1 MTVMTRLRLVSRL
14 LSVVLAA
21 ALVPVGTAAA
31 APASARTAK
40 LYFTA
45 GEQFSPVDRALPSAN
60 SGALS
65 AVTALL
71 RGPTAAELAKDITT
85 QIPDGVTI
93 TSLTT
98 DGKTAVLELSPR
110 FLDGIGRS
118 GKARTAAQR
127 SELAA
132 RIGQVVFT
140 LTQFPGIG
148 AAKIRSGGL
157 LLEAAVGRGDYA
169 KPLTGPVRRQRPP
182 GKALSGTKQVQ
193 QQLAAIGFLTPDAV
207 DGLAGYRTQQAILAF
222 QAWQGLGRDGV
233 AGPLTTA
240 KLAKAGRPQP
250 RAGGPAHRIEV
261 SRAKG
266 VLLEIEGGQVVR
278 AIHVSTGG
286 PGTETPSGTFKIFR
300 KELRSW
306 SVPFSTWLPFASYFN
321 NGIAFHEYPDVP
333 AVPASHGCVRV
344 PAPEAK
350 GVYDFASQATTVVVL

>member
-1 MTVMTRLRLVSRL
+1 MTRLRPTSRVLLVL
-14 LSVVLAA
+14 VAM
-21 ALVPVGTAAA
+21 LVPAGSAAAA
-31 APASARTAK
+31 APARTAK

-45 GEQFSPVDRALPSAN
+45 GEQFRPVDRALPSAN

-65 AVTALL
+65 AITALL
-71 RGPTAAELAKDITT
+71 RGPTAAERQQDITT

-110 FLDGIGRS
+110 FLDGIAHAQ
-118 GKARTAAQR
+118 KARTAAQR

-132 RIGQVVFT
+132 RLGQVVFT

-148 AAKIRSGGL
+148 AAKIRSDGL
-157 LLEAAVGRGDYA
+157 LLEAEIDRGDYA
-169 KPLTGPVRRQRPP
+169 KPLTGPVRKQRPR
-182 GKALSGTKQVQ
+182 GEALSGTKQVQ
-193 QQLAAIGFLTPDAV
+193 QQLAAIGFLPADAV

-222 QAWQGLGRDGV
+222 QAWHDLGRDGV
-233 AGPLTTA
+233 AGPLTKTE
-240 KLAKAGRPQP
+240 LAKAGRPQP

-278 AIHVSTGG
+278 AIHVSAGG
-286 PGTETPSGTFKIFR
+286 PGTETPSGTYKVFR

-350 GVYDFASQATTVVVL
+350 GVYEFARQSTTVVVL